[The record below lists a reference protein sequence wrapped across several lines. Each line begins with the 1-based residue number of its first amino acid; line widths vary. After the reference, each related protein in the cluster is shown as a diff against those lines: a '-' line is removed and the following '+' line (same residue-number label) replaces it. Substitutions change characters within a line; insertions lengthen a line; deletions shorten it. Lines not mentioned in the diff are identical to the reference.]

1 LRILAIDPGPEQ
13 SAYCLWSGAGHTS
26 GILTNNEMLYHL
38 DEDIS
43 LLADFLFIEEI
54 ASYGMAVGRETFRTC
69 FWYGRFAEAW
79 HRLPFGGEAI
89 LVERRHIK
97 LHHCHSARAT
107 DANIRQALID
117 RFGAPGTKREPGVLF
132 GVKSHMWSALALAVY
147 AYDIRTAAMKESA

>member
-1 LRILAIDPGPEQ
+1 MRILAIDPGPEQ
-13 SAYCLWSGAGHTS
+13 SAYCLWDGFCHTS
-26 GILTNNEMLYHL
+26 GIVTNNEMLYHL

-43 LLADFLFIEEI
+43 LLADHLFIEEI

-89 LVERRHIK
+89 LIERRLIK
-97 LHHCHSARAT
+97 MHHCHSARAT

-132 GVKSHMWSALALAVY
+132 GVKSHMWAALALAVY
-147 AYDIRTAAMKESA
+147 AHDIRTAAIRESA